1 MYIFLFYAHGPVAT
15 NFSKVANVKF
25 KAREADSMQV
35 AKYAIKKLERNKF
48 YIIPGFDIKLVKIF
62 SKIVPNNIL
71 AKVSYKVQKRKIQ

>member
-1 MYIFLFYAHGPVAT
+1 
-15 NFSKVANVKF
+15 
-25 KAREADSMQV
+25 MQV
-35 AKYAIKKLERNKF
+35 ARYAIKKLERNKF